1 MHILKKVIQIYKN
14 WLDFVDRKTKSV
26 DKQGLI

>member
-1 MHILKKVIQIYKN
+1 MLILKKSIQIYKN

-26 DKQGLI
+26 IKQV

>member
-1 MHILKKVIQIYKN
+1 MHILKKNIQIYKN

-26 DKQGLI
+26 IKQV